1 MASIVE
7 RFQAAVNVIKG
18 LPKHGPY
25 QPSTAMMLKFYG
37 LYKQAIEGPCHQKR
51 PAFWDVVGKAKWDA
65 WNDNRHLTK
74 QQAMERYVDSLRE
87 IIETMSF
94 TENVQ
99 NFVGSISGLDN
110 INLDELDMVV
120 PGMRELA
127 ESHPNSPFNSRTN
140 SPQHGASLHG
150 SSGEEDD
157 LIPPGQMN
165 GHIKTANHLG
175 LNSSLLNGSS
185 VHDTVTATSATQL
198 HAPIAVMPATATNT
212 TTTQTTYAI
221 SNGTVDQS
229 DDEYCDP
236 SDMNMDFNEAMQRNT
251 DLLKQIQTTVM
262 RMNTDMATVNQRI
275 SNMEKVVNDVR
286 TSVASQK
293 SGKGNGRGGGRAYSS
308 WWPFE
313 DISPLWFAL
322 LLLWPFVVGRLSRAV
337 TAPRR
342 K

>member
-1 MASIVE
+1 MAAIEE

-18 LPKHGPY
+18 LPKNGPY

-37 LYKQAIEGPCHQKR
+37 YFKQATEGPCHHKR
-51 PAFWDVVGKAKWDA
+51 PGFWDVVGKAKWDA

-140 SPQHGASLHG
+140 SPQHGASVNN

-157 LIPPGQMN
+157 LHSNVRINGHARKPNHLEHNSGLMN
-165 GHIKTANHLG
+165 GTNEQEEVL
-175 LNSSLLNGSS
+175 
-185 VHDTVTATSATQL
+185 ATQTK
-198 HAPIAVMPATATNT
+198 PTVSMMSETSIA
-212 TTTQTTYAI
+212 QSSYAM

-229 DDEYCDP
+229 DDEYGDP
-236 SDMNMDFNEAMQRNT
+236 VDMNSDLTEAMVRNSE
-251 DLLKQIQTTVM
+251 LLKQIQATVL
-262 RMNTDMATVNQRI
+262 RMNADLVAVNQRMN
-275 SNMEKVVNDVR
+275 SLEKVVNEVHSTVVQR
-286 TSVASQK
+286 GKTSAS
-293 SGKGNGRGGGRAYSS
+293 GRKGRAFPK

-313 DISPLWFAL
+313 DISPVWFTL
-322 LLLWPFVVGRLSRAV
+322 LVLWPFIVGRLSRAV
-337 TAPRR
+337 AAPHR